1 MRKLVFAI
9 VILLCAIFLIAKM
22 SEVESIIETIQHGD
36 WRFIGLSIV
45 LITLWMVNNAA
56 SYKIIFSG
64 TGIQEKLG
72 KTLLLAAASNFIN
85 IVAPTAGMSGMAI
98 FISEAR
104 RRGYSTGRV
113 TVAGVLFTW
122 FDYAAFLLILSVGL
136 IVLIRRE
143 NLNIAEIIATLILFL
158 TATIIAYLLYVGTQ
172 SAEKL
177 SAALCW
183 LTRVANKILKPFI
196 HRDYLSEQ
204 RADGFAHEAS
214 DGLKMLPHRP
224 AYIVIPFLL
233 ALTGKILLMLILLLM
248 FLAFEVTL
256 TPGTLIA
263 GFSLGY
269 LFTIVS
275 PTPAGIGFVE
285 GGLTLALSTLYVPL
299 GQAAVIA
306 LSYRGITFWLPLLF
320 GGYAFRY
327 LSNAKEPEPV
337 S

>member
-9 VILLCAIFLIAKM
+9 VILLCVIFLIAKM
-22 SEVESIIETIQHGD
+22 SEVGSILETIRHGD
-36 WRFIGLSIV
+36 WRFLGLSSV
-45 LITLWMVNNAA
+45 LITLWLVINAA
-56 SYKIIFSG
+56 SYKLIFSG
-64 TGIQEKLG
+64 TGIQEKLE
-72 KTLLLAAASNFIN
+72 KLLLLAAASNFLN

-122 FDYAAFLLILSVGL
+122 FDYAAFLLILSMGL
-136 IVLIRRE
+136 IVLIRRDT
-143 NLNIAEIIATLILFL
+143 LNIAEIIATVILFL
-158 TATIIAYLLYVGTQ
+158 AASIIAYLLYVGTQ

-177 SAALCW
+177 SAALVW
-183 LTRVANKILKPFI
+183 LTRLANKILKPFI

-204 RADGFAHEAS
+204 HAIVFAHEAS

-224 AYIVIPFLL
+224 VYILLPFLL
-233 ALTGKILLMLILLLM
+233 ALIGKIILMLILLLM
-248 FLAFEVTL
+248 FLAFEVPL

-263 GFSLGY
+263 GFSLGN
-269 LFTIVS
+269 LFMIVS

-285 GGLTLALSTLYVPL
+285 GGLTLALSTLYVPI

-306 LSYRGITFWLPLLF
+306 LAYRGVTFWLPLLF

-327 LSNAKEPEPV
+327 LSSAKQPEPV
-337 S
+337 A

>member
-1 MRKLVFAI
+1 MRKLVIAI
-9 VILLCAIFLIAKM
+9 VVLLCVIFLIASM
-22 SEVESIIETIQHGD
+22 SEVESILETIRHGD
-36 WRFIGLSIV
+36 WRFLGLSIV
-45 LITLWMVNNAA
+45 LITLWLVVNAA
-56 SYKIIFSG
+56 SYKLIFSG
-64 TGIQEKLG
+64 TGIQEKLE
-72 KTLLLAAASNFIN
+72 KLLLLSAASNFLN

-122 FDYAAFLLILSVGL
+122 FDYAAFLFILSVGL
-136 IVLIRRE
+136 IVLIRRD
-143 NLNIAEIIATLILFL
+143 NINIAEIIATLLLFL
-158 TATIIAYLLYVGTQ
+158 AASIIAYLLYVGTQ

-177 SAALCW
+177 SAALVW
-183 LTRVANKILKPFI
+183 LTRLANKILKPFI

-204 RADGFAHEAS
+204 RAVGFAYEAS

-224 AYIVIPFLL
+224 VYILLPFLL
-233 ALTGKILLMLILLLM
+233 SLIGKIILMLILLLM
-248 FLAFEVTL
+248 FLAFEVPL

-285 GGLTLALSTLYVPL
+285 GGLTLALSTLYVPF

-306 LSYRGITFWLPLLF
+306 LAYRGVTFWLPLLF
-320 GGYAFRY
+320 GAYAFRY
-327 LSNAKEPEPV
+327 LSSAKQPEAIA
-337 S
+337 